1 MINFENEIVNFT
13 PSLEVSAV
21 EDAFIKCD
29 MLDANDL
36 LMELI
41 KIETRGQ
48 DE

>member
-21 EDAFIKCD
+21 EDAIIKSD
-29 MLDANDL
+29 MMDANDL

-41 KIETRGQ
+41 KKETRG
-48 DE
+48 

>member
-21 EDAFIKCD
+21 EYAIIKSD
-29 MLDANDL
+29 MMDANDL

-41 KIETRGQ
+41 KKETRGQ

>member
-13 PSLEVSAV
+13 SSLEVSAV
-21 EDAFIKCD
+21 EDAIIKSD
-29 MLDANDL
+29 MMDANDL

-41 KIETRGQ
+41 KKETRGQ

>member
-13 PSLEVSAV
+13 PSLEVSAG
-21 EDAFIKCD
+21 EDAIIKSD
-29 MLDANDL
+29 MMDANDL

-41 KIETRGQ
+41 KKETRGQ

>member
-13 PSLEVSAV
+13 PSLEVSTV
-21 EDAFIKCD
+21 EDAIIKSD
-29 MLDANDL
+29 MMDANDL

-41 KIETRGQ
+41 KKETRGQ

>member
-21 EDAFIKCD
+21 EDTIIKSD
-29 MLDANDL
+29 MMDANDL

-41 KIETRGQ
+41 KKETRGQ